1 MSNPTAISEPASI
14 PIDRP
19 HPPPTGT
26 WTIDPANSSVTLAR
40 RRLRL
45 WTTTGRLHILG
56 LVHLDELPPPGVIRF
71 EQPSGRPVLTM
82 ALEPAS
88 VETGDADLAAMLGGP
103 DVSDTLR
110 HRWWT
115 LRSESLQVLP
125 TGTWRVMA
133 TLTTDGTPGLVELR
147 LEVDPEVSSAD
158 WLVLRGRGLLD
169 RRAFGTG
176 SPASTLSPK
185 IRLDLAVRARRVGSH
200 TRTYRQGGTDAQ
212 PACRAESGS
221 GRATHDQSA
230 RAGLPCAGA
239 WHRPADSPAPV
250 EGASLGM
257 TTRGCRQPIRA
268 GCRRQAASPSPP

>member
-1 MSNPTAISEPASI
+1 MSKPTAISEPAFI

-45 WTTTGRLHILG
+45 WTTTGRLHSLG

-88 VETGDADLAAMLGGP
+88 VETDADLAAMLGGP

-133 TLTTDGTPGLVELR
+133 TLTANGTPGLVELH

-169 RRAFGTG
+169 RRAFGSG
-176 SPASTLSPK
+176 SPASTLNPK
-185 IRLDLAVRARRVGSH
+185 VRLDLAVRARRVGRHPHLS
-200 TRTYRQGGTDAQ
+200 
-212 PACRAESGS
+212 
-221 GRATHDQSA
+221 
-230 RAGLPCAGA
+230 
-239 WHRPADSPAPV
+239 
-250 EGASLGM
+250 
-257 TTRGCRQPIRA
+257 TRGNRCTTSMP
-268 GCRRQAASPSPP
+268 G